1 MLCFAQ
7 CLHHQVGLLRRVK
20 KHCGLR
26 WFGGWRSHAKV
37 YLRLC
42 VLFGPYQSSS
52 FDVFVFSPYP
62 AAFLQLLL
70 MALPLSQ
77 PKLQCFALGQFAGT
91 IWHIPRGCVLSP
103 LWYVA
108 ERNSQTSQT
117 HNPKVS
123 KQLCLNLSTDR
134 PRKWRWRWKV
144 HVIDSQKGNT
154 MQYDLI

>member
-26 WFGGWRSHAKV
+26 WFGGWRSHAKSLPSS
-37 YLRLC
+37 LRP
-42 VLFGPYQSSS
+42 FH
-52 FDVFVFSPYP
+52 VFVFSPYP
-62 AAFLQLLL
+62 AAFLQLL

-77 PKLQCFALGQFAGT
+77 PKLQSFALGQFAGT

-123 KQLCLNLSTDR
+123 KQLCLNLSTNR

>member
-1 MLCFAQ
+1 
-7 CLHHQVGLLRRVK
+7 LHNVCIIKSGCCGGLK
-20 KHCGLR
+20 NIAGCDGL
-26 WFGGWRSHAKV
+26 GGGVRMQKV

-77 PKLQCFALGQFAGT
+77 PKLQSFALGQFAGT

-117 HNPKVS
+117 HNAKVS

-134 PRKWRWRWKV
+134 PRKWRWR
-144 HVIDSQKGNT
+144 
-154 MQYDLI
+154 